1 MSIPESLS
9 CADFDDRVLR
19 LIQSEEIS
27 PRYIGDLLPAL
38 VDVVFGGDY
47 SNKRRDY
54 ADVILAS
61 IARLQDRGLL
71 SKYEGRTVLE

>member
-1 MSIPESLS
+1 MIPVSLS
-9 CADFDDRVLR
+9 STEFDDVVLR
-19 LIQSEEIS
+19 IIMEPMPLTF
-27 PRYIGDLLPAL
+27 GDAFKLA
-38 VDVVFGGDY
+38 VDDFYGAEY
-47 SNKRRDY
+47 SDKIPPY